1 MTEQVVR
8 QMMIVVGCA
17 IALVACG
24 PSPPPTDRFYPPQE
38 LSDLLTDH
46 TMHIGA
52 ASGPGLNLLIYLAPD
67 GTGWLDSQA
76 GQVASPHIGSMS
88 MLTKW
93 YLAEGSQV
101 CATASPPI
109 GVMPDIAPAKHLC
122 VQVLRP
128 GAHDTGPTVVVSS
141 DGRYQALP
149 LALYPFNAFPDDK
162 TTQYRRQV
170 SVLFGGHIPTW
181 TLP

>member
-8 QMMIVVGCA
+8 QMMVLGGCA
-17 IALVACG
+17 IALVACVD
-24 PSPPPTDRFYPPQE
+24 SPPPTDRFYAPQE
-38 LSDLLTDH
+38 LSELLTDH
-46 TMHIGA
+46 TMNVGV
-52 ASGPGLNLLIYLAPD
+52 ASGSGLNLLIYLARD
-67 GTGWLDSQA
+67 GTGWLDNQA

-88 MLTKW
+88 MLAKW
-93 YLAEGSQV
+93 YFAEGSQV

-109 GVMPDIAPAKHLC
+109 GVMPDIAPARLLC

-128 GAHDTGPTVVVSS
+128 GAHDTGPTAVVSS
-141 DGRYQALP
+141 DGCYQALP
-149 LALYPFNAFPDDK
+149 LTLYPFNAFPGDK
-162 TTQYRRQV
+162 TAQYRLQV